1 MTLSTTRRTALAG
14 AAMLAAAPRL
24 ARAQG
29 APIPIGSLLPLSGA
43 GGPYGP
49 VIRSAQQFAVDE
61 VNKAG
66 GVLGRLLVLVGED
79 DQTSPE
85 AGVRA
90 ARKMIDVD
98 KVVCMLGTWA
108 SAVASAV
115 APLCWDGKVM
125 MICVGAADTITQL
138 PHGGYVARTQ
148 PSTTLQS
155 EQFANFAIVEK
166 AKHLYIMMP
175 QTPFTDST
183 FKLVGEGCA
192 AKGIK
197 VSNAIYDAKKTG
209 FRSEVDAMAAS
220 GADMVMM
227 GGYLPDTIVLAK
239 DLYRANFK
247 GKAVGFAYAMGPQ
260 FVDGAGK
267 QVAEGTFS
275 IEPIPDAA
283 STAYARLAKGLGKP
297 TPDIYACH
305 GYDEVNLAALAMA
318 AGGEASG
325 TAIKD
330 NLRRIGNVDGVK
342 VDNAPDGLKALKEG
356 KAINYLG
363 ASGVCKFAPNGD
375 VASAQFKVNVVKD
388 GKTETYRTL

>member
-1 MTLSTTRRTALAG
+1 MTLSTTRRTVIAG
-14 AAMLAAAPRL
+14 AAALAAAPRYG
-24 ARAQG
+24 RAQG
-29 APIPIGSLLPLSGA
+29 GPIPIGSLVPLSGG

-49 VIRSAQQFAVDE
+49 VIRAAQQLAIDE

-66 GVLGRLLVLVGED
+66 GLLGRQVALIGED
-79 DQTSPE
+79 DQTNPE

-90 ARKMIDVD
+90 VRKMIDVD
-98 KVVCMLGTWA
+98 KVVCVLGPWA

-155 EQFANFAIVEK
+155 EQFANFAVVEK

-175 QTPFTDST
+175 QTPFTEST
-183 FKLVGEGCA
+183 FRLVGEACA

-197 VSNAIYDAKKTG
+197 VSTTIYDAKKTG
-209 FRSEVDAMAAS
+209 FRSEVDAMVAS
-220 GADMVMM
+220 GADMLMM

-239 DLYRANFK
+239 DIYRASFK

-260 FVDGAGK
+260 FIDGAGK
-267 QVAEGTFS
+267 QVADGTFS

-283 STAYARLAKGLGKP
+283 STAYARLAKGLGKA

-305 GYDEVNLAALAMA
+305 GYDEVNLAVLAMA
-318 AGGEASG
+318 AGREASG

-330 NLRRIGNVDGVK
+330 NLRKIGDVSGVK
-342 VDNAPDGLKALKEG
+342 VDNAPDGLKALQDG

-388 GKTETYRTL
+388 GKIETYKTL